1 VSRPRPK
8 LPVPGPWQPA
18 VEAAVADLC
27 RRLDVQPFEVAVTRV
42 ADGVELRS
50 PGWEPGVDETAD
62 LAVWLMAGGD
72 SYRYLVSVSALSPAP
87 VLVSGPT
94 GGRGRP

>member
-1 VSRPRPK
+1 MSRSRPK

-50 PGWEPGVDETAD
+50 PGWEPGGDETVE

-72 SYRYLVSVSALSPAP
+72 SYRYLVSAPAVSPTP
-87 VLVSGPT
+87 VLVSGPA
-94 GGRGRP
+94 GGRYRP